1 MLIYTAPG
9 AIRGWPACGMPPARG
24 VRWPMAN
31 ATEVLE
37 VLADV
42 LNTREVLDAP
52 DLRLYE
58 LGLLDS
64 MGTVELILAL
74 SERFGIEISPA
85 DIDRERWASPRQIAE
100 DIERRVA
107 ESRPA

>member
-1 MLIYTAPG
+1 
-9 AIRGWPACGMPPARG
+9 
-24 VRWPMAN
+24 MAN

-37 VLADV
+37 VLAEI
-42 LNTREVLDAP
+42 LHTREVFEAP
-52 DLRLYE
+52 DLRIFE

-85 DIDRERWASPRQIAE
+85 EIDRERWASPRLIVE
-100 DIERRVA
+100 DIERRLAVTRTG
-107 ESRPA
+107 SPA